1 MPSVPAAAA
10 DAAAP
15 HELSREEGLALLDR
29 QARRYLGMS
38 GDEFVQAW
46 RSGQF
51 DQDPDRPEVMRVA
64 MLLPLAG

>member
-1 MPSVPAAAA
+1 MPSVAASVA

-15 HELSREEGLALLDR
+15 QELSREEGRALLDR